1 MKYINKREDFLK
13 KSKHDKIGKLIK
25 EAAGGPFTNDIPW
38 GDSLVGRLINA
49 IVRKSGI
56 AINVNRI
63 QKLIPRLKELFD
75 EILEDSKLSKES
87 QVKVWKL
94 KVFALLQKL
103 KKAVDNEEEINVLV
117 YITDDLITIVDSDYI
132 DDENRK
138 TLLDELKKFKEFLLS
153 LKDESP
159 EEEQEEEEEEKEE
172 VKPVSKNTQE
182 IPFDFCIKNLKAV
195 YAILVAY
202 RKLKDASK
210 QEHITKKDS
219 TGQEVEVGKEYTY
232 NNIKVKV
239 IDLRNPKKY
248 GNDKEW
254 LTGDDT
260 LGTGTMADDK
270 VYVVDISKDKPGNT
284 GYPAVVNKLKPITES
299 TTPAVPTPA
308 VTTPAV
314 APKQNSILNAIKP
327 VYTYFT
333 SDKDIFSGLE
343 SLFKM
348 SPENQQKYGF
358 KAPILKIYN
367 TARLNE
373 DLKQFLTRPE
383 AIGKSLI
390 TMYKS
395 TKVKEDGSFEGIQ
408 DDMKLAIADFNKT
421 MKSILLFQSG
431 VAEKPKKE
439 GEVETKTET
448 KPVETQTKKEDDI
461 DFDNKN
467 RSDFSSVKLLKYNSF
482 MSINEADEA
491 TPATQAQSE
500 PVQGTQSQTQGQSQ
514 VQGTQSQSSDAQTN
528 PQKIKDYFEKNVNY
542 NVWAVELSEVKR
554 IDTEIEQE
562 SKDNTELIINGI
574 DPIIEILK
582 LFNRAYK
589 LHTTNNI
596 PGGRSGGA
604 VSRSVYNE
612 YTPFGGSGSGQS
624 GISDGPYR
632 NNKIFN
638 VWENAVL
645 DIMKERKYQPIF
657 SKETKIRIGDKLV
670 KGAGAT
676 FKRLITDLLDTEK
689 LYNKGAQQKFLNEYF
704 GPDAIKEGVK
714 LGVGDDEKTNGDNS
728 GKIKTIELDFVKNSE
743 IVNNE
748 DIKNKKFENKLLQI
762 KSTVDG
768 KPKTIYMF
776 IEGVNGEY
784 FNVSY
789 CNSFYFFNNYI
800 KTQGGQSP
808 SLKLEGI
815 TISKKTVVNQ
825 EVRKFVLRYT
835 KISKNDLSKL
845 LTGSSIQLNSVTE
858 GGETETDD
866 VKPSL
871 VSWLVN
877 STDKSLY
884 SIKDKD
890 RINNNKRL
898 VGGSTDVTTLLS
910 KKYGDDS
917 KFEPISKIV

>member
-25 EAAGGPFTNDIPW
+25 EEAGGPFTNDIPW

-56 AINVNRI
+56 AINVTRI
-63 QKLIPRLKELFD
+63 KKLIPRLKELFD

-138 TLLDELKKFKEFLLS
+138 KLLDELKKFKEFLLS

-159 EEEQEEEEEEKEE
+159 EEEKEEEQEEEEKEE
-172 VKPVSKNTQE
+172 VKPVSTNTQE

-202 RKLKDASK
+202 RKLKDANK

-248 GNDKEW
+248 GGDKEW

-299 TTPAVPTPA
+299 TTPVVAAPA

-467 RSDFSSVKLLKYNSF
+467 RSDFSDSVKLLKYNSF
-482 MSINEADEA
+482 MRINEADEA
-491 TPATQAQSE
+491 TPTTQAQSE

-528 PQKIKDYFEKNVNY
+528 AQKIKDYFEKNVNY

-554 IDTEIEQE
+554 IDSEIEKE

-657 SKETKIRIGDKLV
+657 SKETKIRIGNELV
-670 KGAGAT
+670 KGAGST
-676 FKRLITDLLDTEK
+676 FKKLITNLLDTEK
-689 LYNKGAQQKFLNEYF
+689 LYNSGAQKKFLDEYF
-704 GPDAIKEGVK
+704 GPNAVPEGTS
-714 LGVGDDEKTNGDNS
+714 LGLPGDEKANADNS
-728 GKIKTIELDFVKNSE
+728 GNIKTIEYKFTAKTESIDFLSNTK
-743 IVNNE
+743 IL
-748 DIKNKKFENKLLQI
+748 IGKLFEI
-762 KSTVDG
+762 KSKD
-768 KPKTIYMF
+768 KTIYMLVESTDGTF
-776 IEGVNGEY
+776 TY
-784 FNVSY
+784 VSY
-789 CNSFYFFNNYI
+789 CQSFKKFSDYI
-800 KTQGGQSP
+800 GLQKGPKTEINP
-808 SLKLEGI
+808 KPTNMENLE
-815 TISKKTVVNQ
+815 
-825 EVRKFVLRYT
+825 LRYT
-835 KISKNDLSKL
+835 KFNNQVFNQFLNQNRNIELKSVFGSENKTEQTKVEVITLNL
-845 LTGSSIQLNSVTE
+845 LTNS
-858 GGETETDD
+858 DD
-866 VKPSL
+866 NSL
-871 VSWLVN
+871 FTLK
-877 STDKSLY
+877 DHKE
-884 SIKDKD
+884 KDKD
-890 RINNNKRL
+890 FF
-898 VGGSTDVTTLLS
+898 S
-910 KKYGDDS
+910 KKYGDDNTFDITS
-917 KFEPISKIV
+917 KVVV

>member
-56 AINVNRI
+56 AINVTRI
-63 QKLIPRLKELFD
+63 KKLIPRLKELFD
-75 EILEDSKLSKES
+75 EILEDSKLSKQS

-94 KVFALLQKL
+94 KVFAILQKL
-103 KKAVDNEEEINVLV
+103 KKAVDNEEEIKVIV

-132 DDENRK
+132 DDENKK

-159 EEEQEEEEEEKEE
+159 EEEEEEEEEEEKEE
-172 VKPVSKNTQE
+172 VKPVSTNTQE

-210 QEHITKKDS
+210 QEHITKKDAK
-219 TGQEVEVGKEYTY
+219 GNPIVVGNEYKTKAGK
-232 NNIKVKV
+232 IVKV
-239 IDLRNPKKY
+239 INIETHQYIGPEK
-248 GNDKEW
+248 GVTGDKEW
-254 LTGDDT
+254 LTK
-260 LGTGTMADDK
+260 DDK
-270 VYVVDISKDKPGNT
+270 KEGVEKNEVDQVFVTTKDEKTGDYTNKTGQEQIASELTPISE
-284 GYPAVVNKLKPITES
+284 AV
-299 TTPAVPTPA
+299 AVPTPA
-308 VTTPAV
+308 VV
-314 APKQNSILNAIKP
+314 PKQNSILSAIKP

-333 SDKDIFSGLE
+333 SDKDIFPGLE

-431 VAEKPKKE
+431 VSEKPKKE
-439 GEVETKTET
+439 GEEDKPTET

-467 RSDFSSVKLLKYNSF
+467 RSDFSDSVKLLKYNSF
-482 MSINEADEA
+482 MRINEADEA
-491 TPATQAQSE
+491 TTTQAQSE
-500 PVQGTQSQTQGQSQ
+500 PVQGTQSQAQGQSQ

-528 PQKIKDYFEKNVNY
+528 AQKIKDYFEKNVNY

-554 IDTEIEQE
+554 IDSEIEKE

-624 GISDGPYR
+624 GITDGPYR

-657 SKETKIRIGDKLV
+657 SKETKIRIGNELI
-670 KGAGAT
+670 KGAGST
-676 FKRLITDLLDTEK
+676 FKKLITGLLDTEK
-689 LYNKGAQQKFLNEYF
+689 LYNTGAQKKFLDEYF
-704 GPDAIKEGVK
+704 GPNAVPEGIR
-714 LGVGDDEKTNGDNS
+714 LGLPGDEKVNADNS
-728 GKIKTIELDFVKNSE
+728 GNIKTIEYKFTAKTESIDFLSNSK
-743 IVNNE
+743 IV
-748 DIKNKKFENKLLQI
+748 IGKLFEI
-762 KSTVDG
+762 KSKD
-768 KPKTIYMF
+768 KSIYMLVESTDGTF
-776 IEGVNGEY
+776 TY
-784 FNVSY
+784 VSY
-789 CNSFYFFNNYI
+789 CESFKKFNNYI
-800 KTQGGQSP
+800 NEQKGPKTEINP
-808 SLKLEGI
+808 KPTNMENLE
-815 TISKKTVVNQ
+815 
-825 EVRKFVLRYT
+825 LRYT
-835 KISKNDLSKL
+835 KFKNEDFNKFLNNNRNIELKSVFGSENKTEQTKVEVVTLNL
-845 LTGSSIQLNSVTE
+845 LTNS
-858 GGETETDD
+858 
-866 VKPSL
+866 
-871 VSWLVN
+871 N
-877 STDKSLY
+877 DKSLFTL
-884 SIKDKD
+884 KDHKE
-890 RINNNKRL
+890 KEK
-898 VGGSTDVTTLLS
+898 TFFS
-910 KKYGDDS
+910 KKYGDDNSFDITS
-917 KFEPISKIV
+917 KVE

>member
-13 KSKHDKIGKLIK
+13 KSKHDKIERLIK
-25 EAAGGPFTNDIPW
+25 EGAGGPFTNDIPW

-56 AINVNRI
+56 AINVTRI
-63 QKLIPRLKELFD
+63 KKLIPRLKELFD
-75 EILEDSKLSKES
+75 EILEDSKISQES
-87 QVKVWKL
+87 QVKVWKV
-94 KVFALLQKL
+94 KVYALLQKL
-103 KKAVDNEEEINVLV
+103 KIAVDKEEEINVLI
-117 YITDDLITIVDSDYI
+117 YITDDLINIVNSEFI

-138 TLLDELKKFKEFLLS
+138 TLLEELKKFKEFLLS
-153 LKDESP
+153 LEDDSVE
-159 EEEQEEEEEEKEE
+159 EEEDEEQEE
-172 VKPVSKNTQE
+172 VKPTNVNTQE

-202 RKLKDASK
+202 RKLKNDNKQQYAS
-210 QEHITKKDS
+210 KKDS
-219 TGQEVEVGKEYTY
+219 KGNEVKVGQEYTY
-232 NNIKVKV
+232 KGKKVKV
-239 IDLRNPKKY
+239 INLEHPQKI
-248 GNDKEW
+248 GNDKKW
-254 LTGDDT
+254 LTGDDVP
-260 LGTGTMADDK
+260 ADGVK
-270 VYVVDISKDKPGNT
+270 APKQDITNPEDGVFVIWPDVPNSVGQALSASKL
-284 GYPAVVNKLKPITES
+284 VPITES
-299 TTPAVPTPA
+299 APVVTPTPVVKPTT
-308 VTTPAV
+308 VTA
-314 APKQNSILNAIKP
+314 KQNSILNVIKP

-333 SDKDIFSGLE
+333 SDKDIFTGLE

-395 TKVKEDGSFEGIQ
+395 TKVKEDGSFEGIP
-408 DDMKLAIADFNKT
+408 DDMKLAIGDFNKT
-421 MKSILLFQSG
+421 MKNILLFQSG
-431 VAEKPKKE
+431 ISEKPKE
-439 GEVETKTET
+439 DDEEVKSEET
-448 KPVETQTKKEDDI
+448 KPVETKKEDDI
-461 DFDNKN
+461 DFENKN
-467 RSDFSSVKLLKYNSF
+467 RSNFSDSVKLLKYNSF
-482 MSINEADEA
+482 MCINEADE
-491 TPATQAQSE
+491 S
-500 PVQGTQSQTQGQSQ
+500 VQTTQSQTQ
-514 VQGTQSQSSDAQTN
+514 VQGTQSQVESETKTN
-528 PQKIKDYFEKNVNY
+528 AEKIKEYFEANVNY
-542 NVWAVELSEVKR
+542 KIWMVEESEFKK
-554 IDTEIEQE
+554 IETEIENE
-562 SKDNTELIINGI
+562 SKDNKELIINGI

-612 YTPFGGSGSGQS
+612 YTPFGGSSGQS

-704 GPDAIKEGVK
+704 GPDTIKEETS
-714 LGVGDDEKTNGDNS
+714 LGLPGDEKVNAENS
-728 GKIKTIELDFVKNSE
+728 GNIKTTELDFVKNSE
-743 IVNNE
+743 LITNE
-748 DIKNKKFENKLLQI
+748 DIKNKNFENKILQI
-762 KSTVDG
+762 KATVDD

-776 IEGVNGEY
+776 VEGTNGD
-784 FNVSY
+784 FLNVSY
-789 CNSFYFFNNYI
+789 TNTFYFFKKYMES
-800 KTQGGQSP
+800 QGGESP
-808 SLKLEGI
+808 SLKNTLGI
-815 TISKKTVVNQ
+815 TLVKETVDGTFKTIP
-825 EVRKFVLRYT
+825 FVLRYT

-845 LTGSSIQLNSVTE
+845 LTGGSIQLNSVTE
-858 GGETETDD
+858 GGETKTDTI
-866 VKPSL
+866 KPSL

-884 SIKDKD
+884 IIKDKD
-890 RINNNKRL
+890 RLKGTKRI
-898 VGGSTDVTTLLS
+898 VGGSLDVPTLLS
-910 KKYGDDS
+910 KKYGDDQKFDPTS
-917 KFEPISKIV
+917 KAV

>member
-13 KSKHDKIGKLIK
+13 KSKYDKIERLIK
-25 EAAGGPFTNDIPW
+25 EGAGGPFTNDIPW

-63 QKLIPRLKELFD
+63 KKLIPRLKELFD

-132 DDENRK
+132 DNENRK
-138 TLLDELKKFKEFLLS
+138 KLLDELKKFKEFLLS

-159 EEEQEEEEEEKEE
+159 EEQEEDKEE
-172 VKPVSKNTQE
+172 VKQVSTNTQE

-195 YAILVAY
+195 YSILVAY
-202 RKLKDASK
+202 RKLKDVNK

-248 GNDKEW
+248 GGDKEW

-270 VYVVDISKDKPGNT
+270 VYVVDISKDKPGST

-299 TTPAVPTPA
+299 ASPVVATPV

-314 APKQNSILNAIKP
+314 ATKQNSILNAIKP

-395 TKVKEDGSFEGIQ
+395 TKVKEDGTFDGIS
-408 DDMKLAIADFNKT
+408 DDMKLAIGDFNKT
-421 MKSILLFQSG
+421 MKNILLFQSG
-431 VAEKPKKE
+431 ISENPKKE
-439 GEVETKTET
+439 GEEV
-448 KPVETQTKKEDDI
+448 KPEEVKEPETKKEDDI
-461 DFDNKN
+461 DFENKN
-467 RSDFSSVKLLKYNSF
+467 RSNFSDSVKLLKYNSF
-482 MSINEADEA
+482 LRINEADESVQG
-491 TPATQAQSE
+491 TQTQSE
-500 PVQGTQSQTQGQSQ
+500 PVQGTQSQVQVKSQ
-514 VQGTQSQSSDAQTN
+514 VQGTQSQSSEVQTN
-528 PQKIKDYFEKNVNY
+528 AQKIKEYFEANVNY
-542 NVWAVELSEVKR
+542 NVWGVELSEVKR

-612 YTPFGGSGSGQS
+612 YTPFNGTSGQS

-657 SKETKIRIGDKLV
+657 SKETKIRIGNELV
-670 KGAGAT
+670 KGAGST
-676 FKRLITDLLDTEK
+676 FKKLITNLLDTEK
-689 LYNKGAQQKFLNEYF
+689 LYNNGAQKKFLDEYF
-704 GPDAIKEGVK
+704 GPNAVPEGTS
-714 LGVGDDEKTNGDNS
+714 LGLPGDEKVNGDNS
-728 GKIKTIELDFVKNSE
+728 ANIKTIEYRFTAKTENIDFLSNTK
-743 IVNNE
+743 IL
-748 DIKNKKFENKLLQI
+748 IGKLFEI
-762 KSTVDG
+762 KSKD
-768 KPKTIYMF
+768 KTIYMLVESTDGTF
-776 IEGVNGEY
+776 TY
-784 FNVSY
+784 VSY
-789 CNSFYFFNNYI
+789 CESFKKFSDYI
-800 KTQGGQSP
+800 GLQKGPKTEINP
-808 SLKLEGI
+808 KPTNMENLE
-815 TISKKTVVNQ
+815 
-825 EVRKFVLRYT
+825 LRYT
-835 KISKNDLSKL
+835 KFDNQKFNQFLNQNRSIELKSVFGSENKTEQTKVEVVTLNL
-845 LTGSSIQLNSVTE
+845 LTNS
-858 GGETETDD
+858 
-866 VKPSL
+866 
-871 VSWLVN
+871 N
-877 STDKSLY
+877 DKSLFTL
-884 SIKDKD
+884 K
-890 RINNNKRL
+890 NNKEKEK
-898 VGGSTDVTTLLS
+898 SFFS
-910 KKYGDDS
+910 KKYGDDNS
-917 KFEPISKIV
+917 FDITSKIF